1 MASSTTNSRA
11 PNFFQIQAARVKAS
25 TLGITAK
32 NAKAEKPLG
41 KEKNISVM
49 VKILLYLSNSW
60 KNLHSVGVYFIPP
73 SVVPF
78 SLYTFF
84 FFILNVSKFWLEWNL
99 MKSTGENICVDEM
112 RKLVKIKSLK
122 VEVFFSQ
129 NVEKKC
135 RGKKRKLSE
144 YSETLV

>member
-1 MASSTTNSRA
+1 
-11 PNFFQIQAARVKAS
+11 
-25 TLGITAK
+25 
-32 NAKAEKPLG
+32 
-41 KEKNISVM
+41 
-49 VKILLYLSNSW
+49 
-60 KNLHSVGVYFIPP
+60 
-73 SVVPF
+73 
-78 SLYTFF
+78 
-84 FFILNVSKFWLEWNL
+84 

-129 NVEKKC
+129 NVEKNC